1 LESKQTR
8 FAIRDG
14 HIGQALA
21 GLYALGA
28 FGITAYAIY
37 MGADWVAAVLGGGTI
52 VSGIVAF
59 LRLKKK

>member
-1 LESKQTR
+1 
-8 FAIRDG
+8 
-14 HIGQALA
+14 LA